1 MITDDCKKNSIRYIT
16 CNEIMSGPTK
26 IVKVL
31 NTARVRYYRLLFA
44 LSICLALFAGCSGRN
59 DKADRLSNQDI
70 GNFVG
75 EMSDL
80 MLHDVTSPPLAARFF
95 GYTFLSGY
103 EILSQHDSS
112 YQKLAGRINEYPVL
126 SRPDSIKGY
135 DYRLAALLAM
145 IATASKMQP
154 SGKLLEKYRDR
165 FLDTCLARGYR
176 QEEIDASLNYAATI
190 SKRILLYARSDRYN
204 KISNF
209 ARYSPVDSEGSWY
222 PTPPAF
228 MAAVEPYFHTIRSFT
243 LDSSSQFKPAPPIPF
258 SKDKSSAFYRQ
269 LMFNYND
276 GKAFPADSLLIAAY
290 WDCNPFALQ
299 DGGHMQVGL
308 KKISPGAHWMG
319 ITGIACKKANKSF
332 NESLRIHTYV
342 ALVLMDGFLA
352 CWDEKFRSNRIRP
365 ETAIRKYMDPSW
377 KPVLQTPP
385 FPEYPS
391 GHSTI
396 SSAAAVVLTR
406 YLGDNFR
413 YTDTVEVKFGLP
425 SRDFSSFNQAAD
437 EAGMS
442 RFYGGIHFIDGIMKG
457 REQGIRVGNHFLEIV
472 DSKQEIVE
480 SKLEIVHRK

>member
-1 MITDDCKKNSIRYIT
+1 MKSARFYILT
-16 CNEIMSGPTK
+16 FVVFCAISFL
-26 IVKVL
+26 I
-31 NTARVRYYRLLFA
+31 A
-44 LSICLALFAGCSGRN
+44 CSGRTGQ
-59 DKADRLSNQDI
+59 ADRLTNQDI

-112 YQKLAGRINEYPVL
+112 YRRLAGKLNDYPVL
-126 SRPDSIKGY
+126 SAPDSIEGY
-135 DYRLAALLAM
+135 DYRLAALLSM
-145 IATASKMQP
+145 IGTASKMQP
-154 SGKLLEKYRDR
+154 SGKLLEKYRDQ
-165 FLDTCLARGYR
+165 LLASCIELGYTDG
-176 QEEIDASLNYAATI
+176 EIEASLRYASAV
-190 SKRILLYARSDRYN
+190 SKKMLQYAKSDGYN

-209 ARYSPVDSEGSWY
+209 ARYTPVEGEGSWY

-228 MAAVEPYFHTIRSFT
+228 MPAVEPYFHTIRSFT
-243 LDSSSQFKPAPPIPF
+243 FDSSSQFKPEPPVPF
-258 SKDKSSAFYRQ
+258 SKKTNSAFYLQ
-269 LMFNYND
+269 LLLNYNA

-308 KKISPGAHWMG
+308 KKISPGAHWLG
-319 ITGIACKKANKSF
+319 ITGIACKKANKTF

-342 ALVLMDGFLA
+342 SLVLMDGFLA

-365 ETAIRKYMDPSW
+365 ETAIRKYKDPTW
-377 KPVLQTPP
+377 KPLLQTPP

-396 SSAAAVVLTR
+396 SAAAAVVLTK
-406 YLGDNFR
+406 YLGDQFE

-425 SRDFSSFNQAAD
+425 SRKFSSFNQAAD

-442 RFYGGIHFIDGIMKG
+442 RFYGGIHFIDAIVNG
-457 REQGIRVGNHFLEIV
+457 REQGIKVANHFLKV
-472 DSKQEIVE
+472 VE
-480 SKLEIVHRK
+480 K